1 MRLARR
7 AGGQRGLR
15 APFPF
20 GTYAMRAVH
29 GAPTEDAPGAEAIV
43 THPGPLLSDVQTR
56 LRTTHAAVSAASER
70 RVGLLDSLRAQLAQ
84 DATSFDASACTDFAS
99 ARAEVTESA
108 GDVRTRHRFARGT
121 HDPTDQ
127 AGPDAARRLIV
138 LRDRRMGR
146 PARKTK
152 RHSADPPV

>member
-1 MRLARR
+1 
-7 AGGQRGLR
+7 
-15 APFPF
+15 
-20 GTYAMRAVH
+20 MRAVH
-29 GAPTEDAPGAEAIV
+29 GAPTEDTPGADAII
-43 THPGPLLSDVQTR
+43 TQPGPLLSDAQTR
-56 LRTTHAAVSAASER
+56 LRKMSAPSER
-70 RVGLLDSLRAQLAQ
+70 RVGLLDSLREQLAQ
-84 DATSFDASACTDFAS
+84 DAKSFDASACTDFAS

-121 HDPTDQ
+121 RDPAHQ

-146 PARKTK
+146 PARKAK